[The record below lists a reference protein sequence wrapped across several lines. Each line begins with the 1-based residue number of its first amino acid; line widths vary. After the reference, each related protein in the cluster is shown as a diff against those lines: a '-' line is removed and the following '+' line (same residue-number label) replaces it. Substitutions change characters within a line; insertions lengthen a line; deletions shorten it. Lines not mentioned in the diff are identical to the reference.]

1 MKACASSAAPD
12 AAEPHTGHASARYHT
27 VVRPSHDSVRL
38 AWRWSLLRA
47 WPGHRTRGNLKVYVR
62 VAASTD
68 VVGVAV
74 AVAVVA
80 AVAAAAGSAE
90 GVGLVRFAVKVVVGI
105 CRWLPGRVVVV
116 VPWDVVDVGHH
127 VQDRYHWA

>member
-1 MKACASSAAPD
+1 M
-12 AAEPHTGHASARYHT
+12 
-27 VVRPSHDSVRL
+27 
-38 AWRWSLLRA
+38 
-47 WPGHRTRGNLKVYVR
+47 YVR

-74 AVAVVA
+74 AVAVVAAVA